1 MTVRVRVLG
10 NPRVCTQ
17 RVRVQ
22 VHFCT
27 CDLNLNRVEPDLGA
41 GFIFHSRVHP
51 KSKKNP
57 ETQKKTEKTQNS
69 KET

>member
-1 MTVRVRVLG
+1 
-10 NPRVCTQ
+10 
-17 RVRVQ
+17 VRVQ

-41 GFIFHSRVHP
+41 GFIFHPRVHP